1 MLRNLKT
8 AIILLLINSSN
19 LFSQDKI
26 NVPVT
31 GDWEYGGVL
40 LDNENLIVEIDFKLT
55 QFECEKSNFGNSDNL
70 FRYRITS
77 KKKNLT
83 LEDNF
88 LSFKII
94 FQDCQGILI
103 CKTLNLNIGLKKK
116 NDVWDGL
123 QPLDD
128 PNMDNSFRGK
138 KLIIPFSEVVISK
151 TRNSTKDG
159 ECYNKVTKIP
169 EVPKPP
175 LSKIATEQ
183 KNDNKEA
190 DDIILK
196 SNFPEIKIVKEV

>member
-70 FRYRITS
+70 FRYRITN
-77 KKKNLT
+77 KKKNLV

-88 LSFKII
+88 LSFT
-94 FQDCQGILI
+94 
-103 CKTLNLNIGLKKK
+103 TLNLGSQIQYLFIDKDPQHEIISIHGLFSDGSIKRYPALKSRQLGYEFMPRLAKQVGSKELFMPFIYMGKIG
-116 NDVWDGL
+116 
-123 QPLDD
+123 
-128 PNMDNSFRGK
+128 F
-138 KLIIPFSEVVISK
+138 
-151 TRNSTKDG
+151 
-159 ECYNKVTKIP
+159 
-169 EVPKPP
+169 
-175 LSKIATEQ
+175 SKIT
-183 KNDNKEA
+183 
-190 DDIILK
+190 
-196 SNFPEIKIVKEV
+196 F

>member
-1 MLRNLKT
+1 MLRNLKI
-8 AIILLLINSSN
+8 ASILLLINSSN

-70 FRYRITS
+70 FRYRITN

-103 CKTLNLNIGLKKK
+103 CKTLSLNGGVYLHLK
-116 NDVWDGL
+116 
-123 QPLDD
+123 
-128 PNMDNSFRGK
+128 
-138 KLIIPFSEVVISK
+138 
-151 TRNSTKDG
+151 
-159 ECYNKVTKIP
+159 C
-169 EVPKPP
+169 
-175 LSKIATEQ
+175 
-183 KNDNKEA
+183 
-190 DDIILK
+190 
-196 SNFPEIKIVKEV
+196 NFN